1 MQAKPSPRSNDS
13 KLCGVC
19 VTIKPW
25 SMWKNII
32 LYLRIIFYRVSLF
45 EDGDQRDRR

>member
-32 LYLRIIFYRVSLF
+32 YILCVMG
-45 EDGDQRDRR
+45 EEKPQPKAGAV